1 MNYEKEKKDTE
12 PRDKWEGKKKRRR
25 RKARLQDFRKKNKE
39 EDRDEAE
46 GRDTRLH
53 CAFRF

>member
-12 PRDKWEGKKKRRR
+12 PRDKWEEKKRRK
-25 RKARLQDFRKKNKE
+25 KARLQDFRKNK